1 VASGWPDEGCGCL
14 PGPRHRRRGNCWRIA
29 RVAVA
34 NGKWQ
39 LRAPKS
45 LHRRLAERAAR
56 EGVSLD
62 TLAVALPAEGLGH
75 RGVRGD

>member
-1 VASGWPDEGCGCL
+1 MAAARAE
-14 PGPRHRRRGNCWRIA
+14 IA
-29 RVAVA
+29 A
-34 NGKWQ
+34 
-39 LRAPKS
+39 
-45 LHRRLAERAAR
+45 RRLAERAAR